1 VATARVSLCC
11 HVERSET
18 SLAIVWLRRQRELSE
33 ILRFAQNDK
42 DGIMNWRTTL
52 ILAVVV
58 LGVFAYLRFFEMKQP
73 STEEARRQAQN
84 VVNFDRNKIDALIIQ
99 NGDEKIEIRRRD
111 NKWRL
116 ETPFKDQADAA
127 LVENLLSDL
136 ETWQKEGTIP
146 AKDIDADKSKLNE
159 YGLNRPKLKLK
170 LIGSDR
176 PPEILFGKDAA
187 LEGRMYVR
195 FENSKET
202 FLAKQSVK
210 KDIDKKAE
218 EFRDKKLT
226 DLTTAQV
233 RRVALKTPAGEM
245 ELEKKSD
252 HWDIVKPLRARA
264 DDEKVGD
271 LIAQVTTAR
280 IQQFVADDHGDLR
293 PYGLAEP
300 RGSITLFSQEGKKD
314 QKVEIA
320 DSIKVF
326 GQEDKGQMLQIGSAP
341 EKEKNQVYV
350 RFAPRGSV
358 YTLPRKV
365 EEVLNTKPADLR
377 DYHLVRIDTNL
388 LDRITIDV
396 PGKGKTVLARK
407 DGTWTI
413 ASRNNAPADSGAV
426 RRLIET
432 LQNQHVTTFV
442 EDIASNL
449 PKYGLAKPRLQL
461 TFSSFASENT
471 AETKAG
477 EQPFATLAFGKED
490 GDNVYARLTDEPFV
504 VAVRRDLVDQIS
516 TDPLQWQELSIFKFK
531 PDQIHRLSITTDKE
545 LSLERGENNQWR
557 WLKGSGAIDRTNL
570 QSLLNTLSSLH
581 ALRWLGATKPQ
592 DGFEKP
598 QLTLAFTT
606 SPDNKASH
614 KLIIGAPASNGTWC
628 VHVDGREGTFVISN
642 SDLNTLRLPLVA
654 QPLPAPSLTP
664 SVTP

>member
-1 VATARVSLCC
+1 
-11 HVERSET
+11 
-18 SLAIVWLRRQRELSE
+18 
-33 ILRFAQNDK
+33 
-42 DGIMNWRTTL
+42 
-52 ILAVVV
+52 
-58 LGVFAYLRFFEMKQP
+58 MKQP
-73 STEEARRQAQN
+73 STEEAKRQAQN
-84 VVNFDRNKIDALIIQ
+84 VVNFDRSKVDGIIIQ

-116 ETPFKDQADAA
+116 ETPIKDQADGA

-136 ETWQKEGTIP
+136 ETWQKEGMIP
-146 AKDIDADKSKLNE
+146 AKDIEADKSKLSE

-202 FLAKQSVK
+202 FLARQSVK

-226 DLTTAQV
+226 DVTTAQV
-233 RRVALKTPAGEM
+233 RRIGLKTPAGEM
-245 ELEKKSD
+245 ELEKKD
-252 HWDIVKPLRARA
+252 EHWDIVKPLRARA

-271 LIAQVTTAR
+271 LIAQITTAR

-300 RGSITLFSQEGKKD
+300 RGSITLFGQQERKD

-326 GQEDKGQMLQIGSAP
+326 GQDDKGQMLQIGSVP
-341 EKEKNQVYV
+341 EKEKDQVYV
-350 RFAPRGSV
+350 RFAPRGAV
-358 YTLPRKV
+358 YTLPKKI
-365 EEVLNTKPADLR
+365 EEALNTKPADLR
-377 DYHLVRIDTNL
+377 DYHLVRVDTNV

-407 DGTWTI
+407 DGNWTI
-413 ASRNNAPADSGAV
+413 ANRNNAPADAAAV
-426 RRLIET
+426 RRLIDT
-432 LQNQHVTTFV
+432 LQNERVTKFV
-442 EDIASNL
+442 EDVASNL
-449 PKYGLAKPRLQL
+449 PKYGLDKPHLQL

-504 VAVRRDLVDQIS
+504 VAARRALVDQIPA
-516 TDPLQWQELSIFKFK
+516 DPLQWQELSIFKFK
-531 PDQIHRLSITTDKE
+531 PDQIHRVAIITDKE

-557 WLKGSGAIDRTNL
+557 WLKGSGQIDGTNM

-581 ALRWLGATKPQ
+581 AVRWLGATKPQ
-592 DGFEKP
+592 DGLEKP

-614 KLIIGAPASNGTWC
+614 RLIIGAPANDGTWC
-628 VHVDGREGTFVISN
+628 AHVDGREGTFVITDSVLN
-642 SDLNTLRLPLVA
+642 SLRLPLVA
-654 QPLPAPSLTP
+654 QSLPMPSPTP
-664 SVTP
+664 AGTP

>member
-1 VATARVSLCC
+1 
-11 HVERSET
+11 
-18 SLAIVWLRRQRELSE
+18 
-33 ILRFAQNDK
+33 
-42 DGIMNWRTTL
+42 MNWRTTL
-52 ILAVVV
+52 ILAAIV
-58 LGVFAYLRFFEMKQP
+58 LAVFAYLRFFEMKQP
-73 STEEARRQAQN
+73 GTEEAKRQAQN
-84 VVNFDRNKIDALIIQ
+84 VVNFDRSKIDGVIIQ
-99 NGDEKIEIRRRD
+99 NGDEKIELRRRD

-116 ETPFKDQADAA
+116 ETPIKDQADVA

-146 AKDIDADKSKLNE
+146 AKDIETDRSKLNE

-195 FENSKET
+195 LENSKET
-202 FLAKQSVK
+202 FLAKQSLK

-218 EFRDKKLT
+218 EFRDKKLS

-233 RRVALKTPAGEM
+233 RRIALKTAAGEM
-245 ELEKKSD
+245 ELEKTGD
-252 HWDIVKPLRARA
+252 HWNIVKPLRARA

-271 LIAQVTTAR
+271 LIAQITTAR

-300 RGSITLFSQEGKKD
+300 RGSITLFSQQGEKD
-314 QKVEIA
+314 KKVEIA

-326 GQEDKGQMLQIGSAP
+326 GQEDKGQMLQIGSVP
-341 EKEKNQVYV
+341 EKEKDQIYV

-358 YTLPRKV
+358 YTLPRKI
-365 EEVLNTKPADLR
+365 EEALNAKPADLR
-377 DYHLVRIDTNL
+377 DYRLVRIDTNV

-407 DGTWTI
+407 DGNWTI
-413 ASRNNAPADSGAV
+413 ANRNNTPADSGVV
-426 RRLIET
+426 RGWIDMV
-432 LQNQHVTTFV
+432 QNERVTKFV
-442 EDIASNL
+442 EDVASNM
-449 PKYGLAKPRLQL
+449 PKYGLDKPQLQL

-490 GDNVYARLTDEPFV
+490 GANVYARLTDEPFV
-504 VAVRRDLVDQIS
+504 VAVRRSLPDQIS
-516 TDPLQWQELSIFKFK
+516 GDPIQWQELSNFKFK

-545 LSLERGENNQWR
+545 LSLERGENNQWH
-557 WLKGSGAIDRTNL
+557 WLKGTGEIDRTNV
-570 QSLLNTLSSLH
+570 QSLLNTFSTLH
-581 ALRWLGATKPQ
+581 AVRWVGVTRPQ

-598 QLTLAFTT
+598 QLILAFTT

-614 KLIIGAPASNGTWC
+614 RLMIGAPANDGTWC
-628 VHVDGREGTFVISN
+628 AHVDGREGTFVITN
-642 SDLNTLRLPLVA
+642 SVLNSLKLPLAA
-654 QPLPAPSLTP
+654 QPSPTP
-664 SVTP
+664 SPTTTVTP